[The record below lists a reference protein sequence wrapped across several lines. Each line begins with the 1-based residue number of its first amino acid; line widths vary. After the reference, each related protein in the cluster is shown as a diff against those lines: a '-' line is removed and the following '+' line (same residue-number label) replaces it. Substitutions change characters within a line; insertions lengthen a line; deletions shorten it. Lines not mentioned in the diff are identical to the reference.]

1 MYMSN
6 DNLVVRSYM
15 MTLAL
20 WHFMMQHS
28 LTFFAMMSVFHLWDS
43 LK

>member
-15 MTLAL
+15 MTLVL

-28 LTFFAMMSVFHLWDS
+28 LAFFAIMSVFL
-43 LK
+43 L